1 MQVSSVKNAFIYKHA
16 ILQTF
21 GETNVLYV
29 AFHDFEFH
37 LLTSCPIVYD
47 KK

>member
-1 MQVSSVKNAFIYKHA
+1 MQVSSVKNAFILLLA

-21 GETNVLYV
+21 AETNRLFN
-29 AFHDFEFH
+29 AFPTFDFY
-37 LLTSCPIVYD
+37 PISFYITGYD